1 MRPSIVS
8 RLAGAIFSFWLF
20 STGAAWAGGGGA
32 DLGTLQALLGDPNNP
47 STGLCGMFKI
57 SPCPIPPT
65 VTQSALEV
73 AALGNSLFEM
83 LLQQNNIVPS
93 GSRVYASNPSVV
105 PPAPGVPGCLAALPI
120 SSTTTPTVQDCL
132 STLTPLAFVSQNPG
146 TATAKATQLSNS
158 SADTFFYAVALSSGD
173 SSGAFLPVPDKV
185 YFFYEAFFRTNP
197 NGTIAAKFSLPLA
210 VLNNDGTEREVP
222 TTLNFTGTA
231 ATTGGGN
238 CTMST
243 VTGDFKGT
251 GRAQTLTGPGQ
262 IGVDC
267 AVVFSATP
275 ASAQTHAIFEVAV
288 PLLVTT
294 ACSATACPDPLYFYS
309 FNNSGVANPVNS
321 PVPGQGGPGVYTAF
335 GLNGEVGFPAGSILG
350 AAGVKIGLPPRAGSL
365 PPPSGAQFG
374 LALCASLPVNTNGNG
389 AQLRPAVGAFYA
401 MATSGEMLLAAPTPS
416 AFALGGAPPVC
427 P

>member
-1 MRPSIVS
+1 MRPPVVS
-8 RLAGAIFSFWLF
+8 RIAGAIFSVWLF
-20 STGAAWAGGGGA
+20 GIGAAWAGGGGA
-32 DLGTLQALLGDPNNP
+32 DLGTLQALLSNSSD
-47 STGLCGMFKI
+47 GLCVGFHIK
-57 SPCPIPPT
+57 PCPIPPT

-73 AALGNSLFEM
+73 AALGNNLFEM
-83 LLQQNNIVPS
+83 LLQQNNILPN
-93 GSRVYASNPSVV
+93 GSRVYAGNPSIV
-105 PPAPGVPGCLAALPI
+105 PPNGFPSCPNALPI
-120 SSTTTPTVQDCL
+120 TSTTTPTVQDCL
-132 STLTPLAFVSQNPG
+132 STLTPVAFMSQNPG
-146 TATAKATQLSNS
+146 TATATPTQLSDS
-158 SADTFFYAVALSSGD
+158 GADTFLYAVALSSTG

-197 NGTIAAKFSLPLA
+197 NGTISANFSFPLA
-210 VLNNDGTEREVP
+210 VLNSDGTEREVP
-222 TTLNFTGTA
+222 TTLNFKGTS
-231 ATTGGGN
+231 GGSGAQ
-238 CTMST
+238 CAMST
-243 VTGDFKGT
+243 VTGDFRGV
-251 GRAQTLTGPGQ
+251 GSPQTLTGPGQ

-275 ASAQTHAIFEVAV
+275 ASAQLHAIFEVAV

-309 FNNSGVANPVNS
+309 FDNNNAANPVNS
-321 PVPGQGGPGVYTAF
+321 PLPTQGIYTAF
-335 GLNGEVGFPAGSILG
+335 VNEVGFPAGSNILG
-350 AAGVKIGLPPRAGSL
+350 TAGVKIGLPPRADSL

-416 AFALGGAPPVC
+416 AFTLGGTPPAC